1 MATSRFP
8 PLRQARG
15 TRLNTIVEERESLCS
30 KSDNGLEERSPLK
43 SPGPPQLKL
52 QTTGLS
58 SVTKKQRA
66 PSPLSAET
74 VSSCSD
80 TEWQCQMQGLDEL
93 YDATD
98 DESELSDDC
107 MCSQPASATTPVD
120 TEDATTSPNPQK
132 RCCNLTIPSH
142 TSLSIQP
149 SKNSPVPPTPPPKIP
164 VSPAALS
171 RLGYS
176 VPAVHAPPSLD
187 GSVSSDQVS
196 SASSPATPDLPPVP
210 DNDWSAEEVPV
221 QLDLQSGD
229 EHDAGFDPDAGADSQ
244 NIEIAIE
251 DADDDWHHVL
261 GSFPAA
267 PSWEH
272 RDSSTPSSLELDAEP
287 AREPTPSD
295 RGIDLPEGALD
306 ILKHIPL
313 NGTPEPWSETSEEH
327 EEMWQVDPSGSVHS
341 EDATPASALSGY
353 SFSSLSVPS
362 PGGFFAT
369 LTPRARHTW
378 SFPTSDPHPTST
390 TAAEFYNLPFG
401 RNGGGEIVEQ
411 IVECPERLPEE
422 EGELTA
428 VPTLD
433 GPPTAVRFPPEVA
446 SPIEQD
452 SPVSPEADVVNE
464 IPGVATFS
472 SNYEY
477 DENYHQELQRKA
489 LASFD
494 RTSVWLAAQDSYL
507 AALCETNPAN
517 SANNE
522 SGEVHDAV
530 GDKETGRGSLDSNRE
545 KAIQLPEAPSSQPSA
560 TASKDS
566 IYWRGFQ
573 FLRQCS
579 SHQDS
584 FVHRNMR
591 FDAVQSNRLGLTK
604 LHSNR
609 LSGNYELD
617 HYERPGYNGPFS
629 KDQRNSRIE
638 STVAEK
644 AQFTLL
650 KKEQLVLAQIRQSLW
665 AMDALRYLNGGHLL
679 ASPASR
685 RLSKSSQK
693 NGNSRVRV
701 LDLGGHA
708 SCEWGWYLAH
718 DNPNASVYTVFTQQQ
733 KVNPGIKGPDN
744 HHQVSV
750 QHLWKLP
757 FGKNKFDVI
766 SVRSLPALLKTEKPT
781 GQDKDEYDLCLQE
794 CYRCLKP
801 GGYLEFFTMDSE
813 VARGGPLAS
822 AMSVEFAFNLKIR
835 GYDASPTKNFLSRL
849 RKANLV
855 GVKRAWMFLPM
866 GVEPVK
872 HQPLLSRGQVA
883 SNHIVNQSKEYEL
896 GGDAPVA
903 STADVASVTGLFGGW
918 MWEQWLLKLQMEM
931 GRDAD
936 RFLEGVGGVFDE
948 GRKNGAG
955 WTCLS
960 GWAMKPKTTN
970 RKKQNRSH
978 GFGGI

>member
-1 MATSRFP
+1 MATSRYP

-15 TRLNTIVEERESLCS
+15 TRLNTIVEERESQYS
-30 KSDNGLEERSPLK
+30 KSDDGLEERSPLT
-43 SPGPPQLKL
+43 SPSPPQLKL
-52 QTTGLS
+52 QTTGLY
-58 SVTKKQRA
+58 SVSKQQRA

-80 TEWQCQMQGLDEL
+80 TEWQYQMQGLDEL

-98 DESELSDDC
+98 DESELSDDS
-107 MCSQPASATTPVD
+107 MCSQPASAVTPVN
-120 TEDATTSPNPQK
+120 TVNATTSPISQK
-132 RCCNLTIPSH
+132 RCCNLTIPPH
-142 TSLSIQP
+142 TSFSMQP
-149 SKNSPVPPTPPPKIP
+149 NKSSPIPPTPPPKIP

-171 RLGYS
+171 RLGRA
-176 VPAVHAPPSLD
+176 VPAAHAPPSLD

-196 SASSPATPDLPPVP
+196 SASSPATPDLLPVP
-210 DNDWSAEEVPV
+210 NNDWSAEEVPL
-221 QLDLQSGD
+221 QLDLHSENEQDTTGFD
-229 EHDAGFDPDAGADSQ
+229 LDAGTDSQ
-244 NIEIAIE
+244 NVEIAI
-251 DADDDWHHVL
+251 DNADEDWHHVL

-267 PSWEH
+267 PSWVH
-272 RDSSTPSSLELDAEP
+272 RHSSTPSSLELDAEP
-287 AREPTPSD
+287 AREPTPCD

-306 ILKHIPL
+306 ILRHIPL
-313 NGTPEPWSETSEEH
+313 DGTPEPWSETSEEH

-353 SFSSLSVPS
+353 SFSSLSIPS

-378 SFPTSDPHPTST
+378 SLPTSDSHPTST

-401 RNGGGEIVEQ
+401 RRGDGEIVEH
-411 IVECPERLPEE
+411 IIECPERLSAE

-433 GPPTAVRFPPEVA
+433 GPPTAVRVPPKIA
-446 SPIEQD
+446 SSVEQD
-452 SPVSPEADVVNE
+452 SPLSPEADVVNE
-464 IPGVATFS
+464 IPGAATFS

-477 DENYHQELQRKA
+477 DENYHEELQRKA
-489 LASFD
+489 LVSFD

-507 AALCETNPAN
+507 AALCETNPVN
-517 SANNE
+517 STKSENRQ
-522 SGEVHDAV
+522 VQDAA
-530 GDKETGRGSLDSNRE
+530 GDKEPGRGSLESNRE
-545 KAIQLPEAPSSQPSA
+545 KTIQLPEATSSQPSA

-573 FLRQCS
+573 FLRQYS
-579 SHQDS
+579 SQQDS

-591 FDAVQSNRLGLTK
+591 FDAIQSNRLGLTK
-604 LHSNR
+604 LHSSR
-609 LSGNYELD
+609 LSGHYELA
-617 HYERPGYNGPFS
+617 HHERPGYKGPFS
-629 KDQRNSRIE
+629 KAPRNSTLE
-638 STVAEK
+638 STLAEK
-644 AQFTLL
+644 AQFSLL
-650 KKEQLVLAQIRQSLW
+650 EKEQLVLAQIRQSLW

-679 ASPASR
+679 VSPASR
-685 RLSKSSQK
+685 RLSKSAQ
-693 NGNSRVRV
+693 NNENRRVRV

-744 HHQVSV
+744 HRQVSV
-750 QHLWKLP
+750 QHLWELP
-757 FGKNKFDVI
+757 FGNNKFDVI
-766 SVRSLPALLKTEKPT
+766 SVRSLPALLKTEKPA

-801 GGYLEFFTMDSE
+801 GGYLEFFTMDAKI
-813 VARGGPLAS
+813 ARAGPLAS
-822 AMSVEFAFNLKIR
+822 ATSVEFAFNLKIR

-849 RKANLV
+849 RKADLI

-872 HQPLLSRGQVA
+872 HQPPSSSEHVVSDHSIKQY
-883 SNHIVNQSKEYEL
+883 KEYEPV
-896 GGDAPVA
+896 GDTSVA

-918 MWEQWLLKLQMEM
+918 MWEQWLLKLQIEM
-931 GRDAD
+931 GRDAS
-936 RFLEGVGGVFDE
+936 RLLEGIGGVFDE

-960 GWAMKPKTTN
+960 GWAMKPKTTAN
-970 RKKQNRSH
+970 RKT
-978 GFGGI
+978 